1 MMYDAY
7 LLVLL
12 ALKEVVTHTQTDG
25 QTDRQTD
32 RQTDIC
38 LSRAAFAAE
47 NNLYVILCQV
57 RDFSPRIPY
66 NFSKITFL

>member
-12 ALKEVVTHTQTDG
+12 ALKEVVTHRQTDGRTDG
-25 QTDRQTD
+25 QTDGRTDGRTD
-32 RQTDIC
+32 RRTDIC

-47 NNLYVILCQV
+47 NGPSWSVLDL
-57 RDFSPRIPY
+57 
-66 NFSKITFL
+66 

>member
-12 ALKEVVTHTQTDG
+12 ALKEVVTHTHTQTDG
-25 QTDRQTD
+25 
-32 RQTDIC
+32 QTDIC

-47 NNLYVILCQV
+47 
-57 RDFSPRIPY
+57 
-66 NFSKITFL
+66 KG

>member
-25 QTDRQTD
+25 QTDGQTD

-47 NNLYVILCQV
+47 NNNIE
-57 RDFSPRIPY
+57 D
-66 NFSKITFL
+66 NFSNETSLSISWVRGARHQ

>member
-12 ALKEVVTHTQTDG
+12 ALKEVVTHTHTHTDRRTDG
-25 QTDRQTD
+25 
-32 RQTDIC
+32 QTDIC

-47 NNLYVILCQV
+47 KHQTSI
-57 RDFSPRIPY
+57 I
-66 NFSKITFL
+66 KH

>member
-25 QTDRQTD
+25 QTD
-32 RQTDIC
+32 IC

-47 NNLYVILCQV
+47 NINND
-57 RDFSPRIPY
+57 RD
-66 NFSKITFL
+66 

>member
-25 QTDRQTD
+25 RTDG
-32 RQTDIC
+32 QTDIC

-47 NNLYVILCQV
+47 NMYEFYIIL
-57 RDFSPRIPY
+57 S
-66 NFSKITFL
+66 N